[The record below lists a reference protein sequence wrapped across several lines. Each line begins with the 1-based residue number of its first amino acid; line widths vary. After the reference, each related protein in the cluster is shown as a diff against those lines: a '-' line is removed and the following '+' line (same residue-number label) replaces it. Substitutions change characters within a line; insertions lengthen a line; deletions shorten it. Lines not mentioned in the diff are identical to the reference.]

1 MRRDVCIFCSFRTLF
16 ESPIPFRRATR
27 SFTNVRS
34 RASQVAVA
42 EARDE
47 EEENVG
53 RFRMKHAQQNGQP
66 QQSSS
71 SSRFMP
77 SRKPQVNNG
86 TRQIRIQPNEKS
98 TQIRRIQSEP
108 EEREHQRGQLPPW
121 RSWKGF
127 NPGQDEPPERLRR
140 EDPWPSEELLLPEQ
154 TYQQSPRLQSQGDGD
169 WRPRSFSPL
178 QSTPERIR
186 SDHAQQRGND
196 FSQNSSRQTR
206 DTRSQYV
213 SKQSRPDLP
222 RQAYTPMGR
231 YSEETEDQQRHT
243 RPQPTSI
250 PIAPQLHNSYGG
262 ETRTKRDKPNRRNE
276 RFAMEDVPEVKR
288 QQQARFKSADDD
300 YDEPEPESRRQRKA
314 KATKQHIQI
323 PQFISVE
330 RLAQSLKVRLDV
342 LIAELEEEGFEGA
355 RYDNILD
362 SETSSMIAELHGFEV
377 NVERTSLTKDLIAR
391 PAATDKSLLSPRP
404 PIVTI
409 MGHVDHGKTTILDWL
424 RKTSVVES
432 EHGGITQHIGAF
444 SFMMPG
450 SQKQI
455 TFLDTPGHAA
465 FLEMRRRGANV
476 TDIVVL
482 VVAADDSVKPQTI
495 EAIKHALDAK
505 VPIIVAINK
514 VDKGE
519 SNVERV
525 KQDLSQHDITVE
537 DWGGEYQAVPV
548 SGKTGQGMK
557 ELEEAILLL
566 AEVSDF
572 RAESTGPTEGWVI
585 ESKVTSAGRVATIL
599 VKRGTLR
606 PGDIIVA
613 GSTWSRVRTL
623 RTDSGGLVDEAGPG
637 IPVQVDGWRGDPDA
651 GMEVLQAENEDHAKQ
666 VVDLRKERIEASQAA
681 TDMAAITVSRNEEAE
696 ARALVLEEE
705 AEKRRNFIATRHG
718 KRRYVAAID
727 NEGWIERTESG
738 PRKINF
744 IIKADVAGSV
754 EAIEA
759 AVSSIGNHEI
769 VANVIHSAPG
779 QLTEFDITHL
789 AATGETGYLITFNQ
803 PIDPNI
809 SALATSNGLQVL
821 NHNIIYKVTDQ
832 VTSILTEALPP
843 LISQKVLGEA
853 EIGQVFEIT
862 MKRGKIKVAGCK
874 VTNGI
879 ISRTNKVR
887 VLRGGET
894 VYTGTVDS
902 LKNVKKDVSEMRKG
916 SECGMG
922 FDRWDEF
929 EIGDQV
935 QCYEEKEEKRSLY

>member
-1 MRRDVCIFCSFRTLF
+1 MSKLMRRDVCIFCSFRKLF
-16 ESPIPFRRATR
+16 EAPLPSRRTTR

-34 RASQVAVA
+34 RTSQAAVA
-42 EARDE
+42 EERDE
-47 EEENVG
+47 EEEDIG
-53 RFRMKHAQQNGQP
+53 RWRLNGKHYPQDSLPPRYMPYRIAQDKHSN
-66 QQSSS
+66 
-71 SSRFMP
+71 
-77 SRKPQVNNG
+77 
-86 TRQIRIQPNEKS
+86 RQIGVRPSDDSAK
-98 TQIRRIQSEP
+98 IRRLQSEP
-108 EEREHQRGQLPPW
+108 EEHEHQRVQLPLW

-127 NPGQDEPPERLRR
+127 TPKQDEPQQRLRR
-140 EDPWPSEELLLPEQ
+140 EDPWPSQEQ
-154 TYQQSPRLQSQGDGD
+154 SLEKNLQQPSRGLQPQGDGG
-169 WRPRSFSPL
+169 WRPKSFSPL

-186 SDHAQQRGND
+186 RDAPRRTGDN

-206 DTRSQYV
+206 DSPSQSTY
-213 SKQSRPDLP
+213 QPRQDTP

-231 YSEETEDQQRHT
+231 SEDTSDRRHT
-243 RPQPTSI
+243 PDSVSI
-250 PIAPQLHNSYGG
+250 PIAPQLQNLYGG
-262 ETRTKRDKPNRRNE
+262 AERTKRDRPNRRSE
-276 RFAMEDVPEVKR
+276 RFAIDDTVPEVKR
-288 QQQARFKSADDD
+288 QQQARFRSADDD
-300 YDEPEPESRRQRKA
+300 YDEPEPESRRRKKS
-314 KATKQHIQI
+314 KANKQQVQI

-330 RLAQSLKVRLDV
+330 RLAQTLKVRLDV
-342 LIAELEEEGFEGA
+342 LIAELEEEGFSEA

-391 PAATDKSLLSPRP
+391 SPITDKSLLQPRP

-476 TDIVVL
+476 TDIVIL

-519 SNVERV
+519 ANIERV
-525 KQDLSQHDITVE
+525 KQDLSQHNITVE

-548 SGKTGQGMK
+548 SGKTGHGMK

-572 RAESTGPTEGWVI
+572 RAESEGPTEGWVI

-623 RTDSGGLVDEAGPG
+623 RTDSGGLVDEAPPG

-651 GMEVLQAENEDHAKQ
+651 GMEVLQAETEDHAKE
-666 VVDLRKERIEASQAA
+666 VVDLRKQRIVTIQAA

-696 ARALVLEEE
+696 ARTRVLEEE

-718 KRRYVAAID
+718 KRRYVAALD
-727 NEGWIERTESG
+727 NEGWIERAESG

-744 IIKADVAGSV
+744 VIKADVAGSV

-759 AVSSIGNHEI
+759 AVSAIGNHEI
-769 VANVIHSAPG
+769 VAHVIHSAPG
-779 QLTEFDITHL
+779 QLTEFDIRHL

-821 NHNIIYKVTDQ
+821 DHNIIYKVTDQ

-853 EIGQVFEIT
+853 EVGQVFEIT

-874 VTNGI
+874 VTNGVV
-879 ISRTNKVR
+879 SRTKVR

-894 VYTGTVDS
+894 VYTGIVDS

-916 SECGMG
+916 AECGMG

-929 EIGDQV
+929 EIGDQI